1 MEVCMN
7 ISGRNIGVNY
17 PPFVIAELS
26 ANHNGDIE
34 RAFKIIDAA
43 HAAGADAVKLQTY
56 TADTI
61 TLQSDKSDFQIT
73 QGLWRGQTLYDLYQS
88 AQMPWSWHKP
98 LFDYAKSLGLL
109 IFSSPFDE
117 SAVDLLEELGAPA
130 YKIASFEAVD
140 IKLINYVAKTGK
152 PMIISTG
159 MANIDEIEAA
169 VIAARNGGCS
179 QLALLQCVSSYP
191 ASPADYNLACIPD
204 LRARFG
210 VEVGLSDHTLDNTCV
225 VASVAL
231 GGTIIEKHVT
241 LDRNGGGPDDTFSL
255 EPDELKGLCDSARA
269 AWNSIGNPSY
279 SVSRTALIGIP

>member
-1 MEVCMN
+1 MN

-140 IKLINYVAKTGK
+140 ISYKFVGKRK

-169 VIAARNGGCS
+169 VK
-179 QLALLQCVSSYP
+179 P
-191 ASPADYNLACIPD
+191 
-204 LRARFG
+204 
-210 VEVGLSDHTLDNTCV
+210 
-225 VASVAL
+225 
-231 GGTIIEKHVT
+231 
-241 LDRNGGGPDDTFSL
+241 L
-255 EPDELKGLCDSARA
+255 EWRM
-269 AWNSIGNPSY
+269 
-279 SVSRTALIGIP
+279 